1 MGLAKL
7 LSCKSWSM
15 RLLPRW
21 NIGIP
26 MMTAVNKIRKGKIY
40 FFLVCGKYQTSA
52 CFYVLYSRKQVPN
65 YFRLKNFTMNTIDF
79 MTNILV

>member
-1 MGLAKL
+1 
-7 LSCKSWSM
+7 M

-40 FFLVCGKYQTSA
+40 FFLACRKY
-52 CFYVLYSRKQVPN
+52 
-65 YFRLKNFTMNTIDF
+65 
-79 MTNILV
+79 

>member
-1 MGLAKL
+1 MGLAKP

-26 MMTAVNKIRKGKIY
+26 MMTAVNKIGKE
-40 FFLVCGKYQTSA
+40 KYISFWHVENIKLLHVSM
-52 CFYVLYSRKQVPN
+52 FYIAENKYLII
-65 YFRLKNFTMNTIDF
+65 FGLK
-79 MTNILV
+79 ILL